1 MKYGIFNTLQKLI
14 EKSED
19 INLMYQFQHDIINYE
34 IQQRRERERMIEE
47 ITQKVLSRISTTID
61 TSKPLIIFLYQ
72 DNFSNMLARKSNK
85 TFSKIPLHT

>member
-61 TSKPLIIFLYQ
+61 TSKAIDNIKELKKIIDDLE
-72 DNFSNMLARKSNK
+72 NK
-85 TFSKIPLHT
+85 IGEK